1 MTKTS
6 KKIDEL
12 YELIDGIE
20 IAMFTTRRSDG
31 ALVSRPMANQKRIA
45 DADLV
50 FVTNLESHKLDDLA
64 NDPHVN
70 VSYYR
75 GRTREWVS
83 VSGAARVSRDRKRI
97 KQLYQPDWRVWFE
110 DEGGARDGGPDDPRI
125 GIILVSADSA
135 EYLAIHKP
143 RPGVLFEVVKGMV
156 TGSCS
161 TVDSGGGGSA
171 THGPSFAMFQG
182 CQILSISVI

>member
-50 FVTNLESHKLDDLA
+50 FVTDLESHKLDDLA

-75 GRTREWVS
+75 ERTREWVS

-143 RPGVLFEVVKGMV
+143 RPVVLFEVVKGMV
-156 TGSCS
+156 TGKRPDIGTEK
-161 TVDSGGGGSA
+161 TVTGGELLDGR
-171 THGPSFAMFQG
+171 
-182 CQILSISVI
+182 